1 MADVIVLNKVDVA
14 SAAQVQRA
22 TEVVREVNPVAPLV
36 RAASPVRLDDPA
48 AVRGRKVVVVEDG
61 PTITHGSMPWGAGF
75 VAARAAGASEVV
87 DPRPAVAGKLREV
100 YARYPHIGP
109 VLPAVGYDAAQL
121 EALRATLAG
130 VPADLVVAATPVDLA
145 RLILLGKRVIRARYE
160 FAETSGPSLGAIV
173 DAWVPRALQPR

>member
-1 MADVIVLNKVDVA
+1 
-14 SAAQVQRA
+14 
-22 TEVVREVNPVAPLV
+22 V

-75 VAARAAGASEVV
+75 VAANAVAASEVV
-87 DPRPAVAGKLREV
+87 DPRPAAAGSLREV

-109 VLPAVGYDAAQL
+109 VLPAVGYDAEQL
-121 EALRATLAG
+121 EALRETIER

-145 RLILLGKRVIRARYE
+145 RLIPLKKRVIRARYE

-173 DAWVPRALQPR
+173 DAWVQRALQAR